1 MNVALRGP
9 GPPDHPFIT
18 TSRFRGRFPSRIRVF
33 LKIVSFP
40 HLRENAVCPFPN
52 RQEAHLAPPTRKE
65 YSTVI
70 RALRAGHARAA
81 DRLVPHLYDELHK
94 VAAAYLRRERRDHT
108 LQPTAL
114 VNEVYLRLVEQE
126 GMEWE
131 DRAHFLGWAAKFM
144 RQVLVDHAQKRRAQK
159 RGGEAQRVPLENLL
173 VGFEKRA
180 LDLVALEEALER
192 LTAIDERKSRI
203 VELRFFGGLTI
214 PETAEVLEVS
224 HATVERE
231 WRFARAWL
239 HEQIA
244 GGDGDDG

>member
-1 MNVALRGP
+1 M
-9 GPPDHPFIT
+9 
-18 TSRFRGRFPSRIRVF
+18 
-33 LKIVSFP
+33 VS
-40 HLRENAVCPFPN
+40 HPFPN
-52 RQEAHLAPPTRKE
+52 LPEAHLAPPTRKE

-70 RALRAGHARAA
+70 RALCAGNARAA
-81 DRLVPHLYDELHK
+81 DGLVSYLYDELYR

-114 VNEVYLRLVEQE
+114 VNEAYLRLVEQE

-144 RQVLVDHAQKRRAQK
+144 RQVLVDHAAKRRARK
-159 RGGEAQRVPLENLL
+159 RGGGAQRVPLENLL

-180 LDLVALEEALER
+180 LDLVALEEALES
-192 LTAIDERKSRI
+192 LAAIDERKSRI

-214 PETAEVLEVS
+214 PETAEVLGLS

-231 WRFARAWL
+231 WRFTRAWL

-244 GGDGDDG
+244 GGDGNDG